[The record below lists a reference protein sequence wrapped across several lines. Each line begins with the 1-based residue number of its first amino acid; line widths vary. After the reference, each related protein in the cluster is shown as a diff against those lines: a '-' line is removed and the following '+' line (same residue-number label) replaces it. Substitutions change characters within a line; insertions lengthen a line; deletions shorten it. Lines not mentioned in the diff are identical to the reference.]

1 MISATIIGR
10 LTRDP
15 EQQQVGQY
23 NVTRF
28 TVASN
33 STRKNREGEYDNTFV
48 RCTVFGR
55 QGDVIAQRFQKGQPI
70 IVSGELSTS
79 TWKDKQGQ
87 DRTSVE
93 MSVQNFSFTLQDR
106 FQNQSLGQ
114 DHVEEVSDDDMP
126 FQEVKKCRC

>member
-15 EQQQVGQY
+15 EQQQAGQY
-23 NVTRF
+23 NVTHF

-33 STRKNREGEYDNTFV
+33 STRKNRDGEYDNTFV

-79 TWKDKQGQ
+79 TWQDKQGQ
-87 DRTSVE
+87 TRTSVE

-126 FQEVKKCRC
+126 F

>member
-15 EQQQVGQY
+15 EQQQIGQY
-23 NVTRF
+23 NVTHF

-126 FQEVKKCRC
+126 F

>member
-15 EQQQVGQY
+15 EQQQVGKY

-33 STRKNREGEYDNTFV
+33 STRKNRDGEYDNTFV

-126 FQEVKKCRC
+126 F

>member
-15 EQQQVGQY
+15 EQQQAGQY
-23 NVTRF
+23 NVTHF

-33 STRKNREGEYDNTFV
+33 STRKNRDGEYDNTFV

-126 FQEVKKCRC
+126 F

>member
-15 EQQQVGQY
+15 EQQQAGQY

-33 STRKNREGEYDNTFV
+33 STRKNRDGEYDNTFV

-87 DRTSVE
+87 NRTSVE

-126 FQEVKKCRC
+126 F

>member
-23 NVTRF
+23 NVTHF

-33 STRKNREGEYDNTFV
+33 STRKNRDGEYDNTFV

-79 TWKDKQGQ
+79 TWQDKQGQ

-106 FQNQSLGQ
+106 FQNQSSGQ

-126 FQEVKKCRC
+126 F

>member
-10 LTRDP
+10 LTPDP

-126 FQEVKKCRC
+126 F

>member
-23 NVTRF
+23 NVTHF

-33 STRKNREGEYDNTFV
+33 STRKNRDGEYDNTFV

-126 FQEVKKCRC
+126 F

>member
-10 LTRDP
+10 LTRNP

-23 NVTRF
+23 SVTRF

-126 FQEVKKCRC
+126 F

>member
-114 DHVEEVSDDDMP
+114 DYDEEVTDDDMP
-126 FQEVKKCRC
+126 F

>member
-15 EQQQVGQY
+15 EQQQAGQY
-23 NVTRF
+23 NVTHF

-33 STRKNREGEYDNTFV
+33 STRKNRDGEYDTTFV

-55 QGDVIAQRFQKGQPI
+55 QGDVIAQRFQRGQPI

-79 TWKDKQGQ
+79 TWQDKQGQ
-87 DRTSVE
+87 ERTSTE
-93 MSVQNFSFTLQDR
+93 LNVQNFSFTPQDR
-106 FQNQSLGQ
+106 FQSQAPAQQGQ
-114 DHVEEVSDDDMP
+114 EEITDDDMP
-126 FQEVKKCRC
+126 F

>member
-15 EQQQVGQY
+15 EQQQAGQY
-23 NVTRF
+23 NVTHF

-126 FQEVKKCRC
+126 F

>member
-23 NVTRF
+23 NVTHF

-126 FQEVKKCRC
+126 F

>member
-15 EQQQVGQY
+15 EQQQAGQY
-23 NVTRF
+23 NVTHF

-33 STRKNREGEYDNTFV
+33 STRKNRDGEYDTTFV

-55 QGDVIAQRFQKGQPI
+55 QGDVIAQRFQRGQPI

-79 TWKDKQGQ
+79 TWQDKQGQ
-87 DRTSVE
+87 ERTSTE
-93 MSVQNFSFTLQDR
+93 LNVQNFSFAPKDK
-106 FQNQSLGQ
+106 FQSQTPAQQGQ
-114 DHVEEVSDDDMP
+114 EEEITDDDMP
-126 FQEVKKCRC
+126 F

>member
-15 EQQQVGQY
+15 EQQQAGQY
-23 NVTRF
+23 NVTHF

-33 STRKNREGEYDNTFV
+33 STRKNRDGEYDTTFV

-55 QGDVIAQRFQKGQPI
+55 QGDVIAQRFQRGQPI

-79 TWKDKQGQ
+79 TWQDKQGQ
-87 DRTSVE
+87 ERTSTE
-93 MSVQNFSFTLQDR
+93 LNVQNFSFAPKDK
-106 FQNQSLGQ
+106 FQSQVPAQQGQ
-114 DHVEEVSDDDMP
+114 EEEIADDDMP
-126 FQEVKKCRC
+126 F

>member
-55 QGDVIAQRFQKGQPI
+55 QGDVIVQRFQKGQPI

-79 TWKDKQGQ
+79 AWKDKQGQ

-106 FQNQSLGQ
+106 SQNQSSGQ

-126 FQEVKKCRC
+126 F

>member
-15 EQQQVGQY
+15 EQQQAGQY
-23 NVTRF
+23 NVTHF

-33 STRKNREGEYDNTFV
+33 STRKNRDGEYDTTFV

-55 QGDVIAQRFQKGQPI
+55 QGDVIAQRFQRGQPI

-79 TWKDKQGQ
+79 TWQDKQGQ
-87 DRTSVE
+87 ERTSTE
-93 MSVQNFSFTLQDR
+93 LNVQNFSFAPQDR
-106 FQNQSLGQ
+106 FQSQSPAQQGQ
-114 DHVEEVSDDDMP
+114 EEEITDDDMP
-126 FQEVKKCRC
+126 F

>member
-15 EQQQVGQY
+15 EQQQIGQY
-23 NVTRF
+23 NVTHF

-33 STRKNREGEYDNTFV
+33 STKKNREGEYDNTFV

-126 FQEVKKCRC
+126 F

>member
-10 LTRDP
+10 LTWDP

-33 STRKNREGEYDNTFV
+33 STRKNRDGEYDNTFV

-126 FQEVKKCRC
+126 F

>member
-15 EQQQVGQY
+15 EQQQAGQY

-114 DHVEEVSDDDMP
+114 GHDEEVTDDDMP
-126 FQEVKKCRC
+126 F

>member
-48 RCTVFGR
+48 RYGVWTAGR
-55 QGDVIAQRFQKGQPI
+55 CDCP
-70 IVSGELSTS
+70 
-79 TWKDKQGQ
+79 
-87 DRTSVE
+87 
-93 MSVQNFSFTLQDR
+93 TLPER
-106 FQNQSLGQ
+106 PANY
-114 DHVEEVSDDDMP
+114 
-126 FQEVKKCRC
+126 C

>member
-15 EQQQVGQY
+15 EQQQAGQY
-23 NVTRF
+23 NVTHF

-33 STRKNREGEYDNTFV
+33 STRKNRDGEYDTTFV

-55 QGDVIAQRFQKGQPI
+55 QGDVIAQRFQRGQPI

-79 TWKDKQGQ
+79 TWQDKQGQ
-87 DRTSVE
+87 ERTSTE
-93 MSVQNFSFTLQDR
+93 LNVQNFSFAPQDK
-106 FQNQSLGQ
+106 FQSQTPAQQGQ
-114 DHVEEVSDDDMP
+114 EEEITDDDMP
-126 FQEVKKCRC
+126 F

>member
-23 NVTRF
+23 NVTHF

-114 DHVEEVSDDDMP
+114 GHDEEVSDDDMP
-126 FQEVKKCRC
+126 F

>member
-15 EQQQVGQY
+15 EQQQAGQY
-23 NVTRF
+23 NITRF

-33 STRKNREGEYDNTFV
+33 STRKNRDGEYDNTFV

-79 TWKDKQGQ
+79 TWQDKQGQ
-87 DRTSVE
+87 ARTSVE
-93 MSVQNFSFTLQDR
+93 MNVQNFSFTLQDR
-106 FQNQSLGQ
+106 FQNQSSEQ

-126 FQEVKKCRC
+126 F

>member
-106 FQNQSLGQ
+106 FQKQSLGQ

-126 FQEVKKCRC
+126 F

>member
-15 EQQQVGQY
+15 EQQQAGQY
-23 NVTRF
+23 NVTHF

-33 STRKNREGEYDNTFV
+33 STRKNRDGEYDTTFV

-55 QGDVIAQRFQKGQPI
+55 QGDVIAQRFQRGQPI

-79 TWKDKQGQ
+79 TWQDKQGQ
-87 DRTSVE
+87 ERTSTE
-93 MSVQNFSFTLQDR
+93 LNVQNFSFAPKDK
-106 FQNQSLGQ
+106 FQSQAPAQQGQ
-114 DHVEEVSDDDMP
+114 EEEITDDDMP
-126 FQEVKKCRC
+126 F

>member
-15 EQQQVGQY
+15 EQQHVGQY

-126 FQEVKKCRC
+126 F

>member
-23 NVTRF
+23 NVTHF

-87 DRTSVE
+87 ARTSVE

-126 FQEVKKCRC
+126 F

>member
-23 NVTRF
+23 NVTHF

-33 STRKNREGEYDNTFV
+33 GTRKNREGEYDNTFV

-106 FQNQSLGQ
+106 FQNQSSGQ
-114 DHVEEVSDDDMP
+114 DHDEEVTDDDMP
-126 FQEVKKCRC
+126 F

>member
-93 MSVQNFSFTLQDR
+93 MSVQNFAFTLQDR
-106 FQNQSLGQ
+106 FQDQSLGQ
-114 DHVEEVSDDDMP
+114 DHDEEVTDDDMP
-126 FQEVKKCRC
+126 F

>member
-93 MSVQNFSFTLQDR
+93 MSVQNFSFTLQDG

-126 FQEVKKCRC
+126 F

>member
-15 EQQQVGQY
+15 EQQQAGQY
-23 NVTRF
+23 NVTHF
-28 TVASN
+28 TIASN
-33 STRKNREGEYDNTFV
+33 STRKNRDGEYDNTFV

-126 FQEVKKCRC
+126 F